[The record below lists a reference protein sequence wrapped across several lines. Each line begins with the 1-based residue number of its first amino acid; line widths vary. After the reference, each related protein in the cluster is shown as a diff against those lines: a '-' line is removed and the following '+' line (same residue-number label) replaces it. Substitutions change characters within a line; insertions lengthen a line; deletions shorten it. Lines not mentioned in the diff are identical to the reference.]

1 MYLST
6 CGAGYPVLF
15 IHGMPTSGQL
25 WTRITDKMRD
35 RFTCM
40 AVDLPGLGKT
50 PRVAYGPKQLEALA
64 ERIEQIRVARGIE
77 KWHVVGHDAGAA
89 VAVHYAFKY
98 QSHVDHL
105 ALLSPAVFP
114 ELKPFHLFRVLRT
127 PVLGEL
133 LAPIVSAIFW
143 KIAMRYALEQQP
155 SGMSAIVS
163 DFREPFSGLWGS
175 WRLMSVLRWGNPAE
189 VLAEVP
195 GMLPQLLVPT
205 LIFQGSRDTA
215 VPQGFAER
223 ACALIPQSRCVVVDS
238 GHFIP
243 LNNPEVVA
251 AELHRFFEAGANASR
266 PN

>member
-1 MYLST
+1 MYLCTRGS
-6 CGAGYPVLF
+6 GYPVLF
-15 IHGMPTSGQL
+15 IHGMPTSGEL
-25 WTRITDKMRD
+25 WTRIIDKLRD
-35 RFTCM
+35 RFTCL
-40 AVDLPGLGKT
+40 AVDLPGLGNT
-50 PRVAYGPKQLEALA
+50 PKVAYGPKQLETLA

-89 VAVHYAFKY
+89 VAVHYAHKY
-98 QSHVDHL
+98 QAHVDHL

-114 ELKPFHLFRVLRT
+114 ELKPFYLFRVLRT

-133 LAPIVSAIFW
+133 LAPVVSAIFW
-143 KIAMRYALEQQP
+143 KIAMRYALEQQR
-155 SGMSAIVS
+155 SELNTVVR
-163 DFREPFSGLWGS
+163 DFHKPFSGPWGA

-215 VPQGFAER
+215 VPRGFAQR
-223 ACALIPQSRCVVVDS
+223 ACELIPQSRCVVVDS

-251 AELHRFFEAGANASR
+251 AELDRFFEAGASAPRLN
-266 PN
+266 